1 MARTTDPVIKML
13 AALEVFTGLSPK
25 QLKQVR
31 ETGKLEQVGPGV
43 EIVAEGSKGRRLY
56 LVLEGDACVTIGGKQ
71 VNTMGPG
78 ACFGEISA
86 LDGRPRAATVTALSP
101 MRLLSIADFNLKA
114 LLRADPD
121 FAISMLKALSGMV
134 RGRSTAVTH

>member
-1 MARTTDPVIKML
+1 MARTTDHVIDML
-13 AALEVFTGLSPK
+13 AALEVFAGLSAK

-31 ETGKLEQVGPGV
+31 ETGKLEHISPGV
-43 EIVAEGSKGRRLY
+43 EIVAEGSKGRRLF
-56 LVLEGDACVTIGGKQ
+56 LVLEGDADVTIGGRR
-71 VNTMGPG
+71 VNTIGPG

-86 LDGRPRAATVTALSP
+86 LDGRPRAATVTATSH

-114 LLRADPD
+114 LLRADPE

-134 RGRSTAVTH
+134 RGRSTVVTH

>member
-1 MARTTDPVIKML
+1 MARTTDAVIDML
-13 AALEVFTGLSPK
+13 AALEVFAGLSSK
-25 QLKQVR
+25 QLTQVR
-31 ETGKLEQVGPGV
+31 ETGKLEQVGPEV
-43 EIVAEGSKGRRLY
+43 DIVAEGSKGRRLY
-56 LVLEGDACVTIGGKQ
+56 LVLEGEAKVTIGGKE
-71 VNTMGPG
+71 VNRIGPG

-86 LDGRPRAATVTALSP
+86 LDGRPRAATVASITS

-121 FAISMLKALSGMV
+121 FAISMLKGLSAMV